1 MDILEVIAAQKE
13 YYNNL
18 FRQYFEQAQA
28 VRIGEST
35 IASKRV
41 HEVDQQN
48 LSRIIVCSNLD
59 AGKFYLGAPPERF
72 LHLDTFHSPGKSV
85 ALISIQAALEKLLAS
100 LDPNITFEIKAGW
113 SWVHL
118 LIAIDA
124 KHYVYLPLIIA
135 TIEDCLLTQGI
146 EIYKIEELVHRQ
158 VQVAPSWVVE
168 QNRNRV
174 LLNLGSCLG
183 SIEEATRLL
192 SALDSSRNNRPKLT
206 QLSSKHGG
214 LTIILN
220 QLINDGIVKRGL
232 WGYKLTA
239 QGAILL
245 DYAEKQKR
253 ELEAE
258 FRKTLRKV
266 APTRKIPAPIITSG
280 KRRSRPRVANR
291 GKAVPLGAEN
301 GAANLAI
308 TETVVTAVKNSLI
321 RGEAQTKI
329 TRDDL
334 QVYRRPATVPTDILL
349 LIDASTS
356 MRGKRIRAAL
366 HLAEHLVLTTRER
379 VGVVVFQNNEA
390 TVASGFTRNQTIL
403 QQGLRTIVAG
413 GLTPLASGIS
423 ESLEL
428 IRKTPAKNPLL
439 VLITDGMP
447 TSTNRSGDPLA
458 DALEAAT
465 LIPENKVQLVVIG
478 LKADAGF
485 LQSLAE
491 IGKGTLYLVEELELE
506 SLISI
511 VRRAKYTNRRYS
523 NF

>member
-1 MDILEVIAAQKE
+1 M
-13 YYNNL
+13 
-18 FRQYFEQAQA
+18 
-28 VRIGEST
+28 
-35 IASKRV
+35 
-41 HEVDQQN
+41 
-48 LSRIIVCSNLD
+48 
-59 AGKFYLGAPPERF
+59 
-72 LHLDTFHSPGKSV
+72 
-85 ALISIQAALEKLLAS
+85 
-100 LDPNITFEIKAGW
+100 
-113 SWVHL
+113 
-118 LIAIDA
+118 
-124 KHYVYLPLIIA
+124 
-135 TIEDCLLTQGI
+135 
-146 EIYKIEELVHRQ
+146 
-158 VQVAPSWVVE
+158 
-168 QNRNRV
+168 
-174 LLNLGSCLG
+174 
-183 SIEEATRLL
+183 
-192 SALDSSRNNRPKLT
+192 
-206 QLSSKHGG
+206 
-214 LTIILN
+214 N